1 MAKTT
6 DTVEIGFDLSG
17 VSGAPYFTLD
27 DSVKGKLDSAIY
39 TLGGTVFYDVTQY
52 VKGFSVSRGKN
63 RQLDR
68 FNAGS
73 LNVTL
78 VNLNR
83 YFDPLYTASPFYGQI
98 VPRREVRVKSN
109 GSFVFFGLIDD
120 WNLDYD
126 ISGNSTASFTAYDGF
141 SLLSGQTLTAGTATS
156 QLSGARINAVL
167 NDPGVNWS
175 TTARQIDA
183 GGQTL
188 QADVVTVGT
197 DVLGYINTI
206 EASEP
211 GLFFFAKNGDA
222 VWKDR
227 SSAIASSSAVVLSDD
242 GTGIPYHDIQVNY
255 GSELLY
261 NQAEISRNAGGTA
274 IADDLT
280 SQATY
285 GVRSYSQTGLLM
297 NTDAALGQLA
307 VFIVSQYA
315 EPEYRF
321 SGVQLSLNKLST
333 ADQNTVLGLDIGSVC
348 RIKFTPNKVGSAI
361 DKYAEVIGIS
371 HTGTPD
377 NRMVTFNFQTLDYA
391 YLVLDDSATGLLD
404 LNSLGW

>member
-1 MAKTT
+1 MAKPT
-6 DTVEIGFDLSG
+6 DTIEIGFDLSG

-27 DSVKGKLDSAIY
+27 EPIKGKLDNTLY

-52 VKGFSVSRGKN
+52 VKSFSTNRGKN

-109 GSFVFFGLIDD
+109 GQFVFFGLIDD

-141 SLLSGQTLTAGTATS
+141 SLLSGQTLTAGTATV

-188 QADVVTVGT
+188 QADVIAVGT
-197 DVLGYINTI
+197 EALGYINTI

-227 SSAIASSSAVVLSDD
+227 SAAVASSSAVVLSDD

-261 NQAEISRNAGGTA
+261 NQAEVSRNAGGTA

-285 GVRSYSQTGLLM
+285 GVRTYQQSGLLM
-297 NTDAALGQLA
+297 NSDAALGQLA
-307 VFIVSQYA
+307 VYIVSQYA

-377 NRMVTFNFQTLDYA
+377 NRMVTFNFQTIDYA
-391 YLVLDDSATGLLD
+391 YLVLDDSAVGLLD